1 MTEVMDTDNRK
12 PCRLCGTFEFAIHGS
27 RGKWAV
33 IAKDEP
39 CIGMVFLILYQE
51 VTQKAWDRDRSV
63 ASFIFWCG
71 DIPALALTLAC
82 DALINFKCGRE
93 GVKIFPKQRRA
104 FSPTHSRGI
113 QG

>member
-1 MTEVMDTDNRK
+1 MPSYEQNKSSKLWSVRFREIDDTGESHQK
-12 PCRLCGTFEFAIHGS
+12 RLSGYKTKKEAQYG
-27 RGKWAV
+27 
-33 IAKDEP
+33 
-39 CIGMVFLILYQE
+39 YQE

-104 FSPTHSRGI
+104 FSPTHSCGI